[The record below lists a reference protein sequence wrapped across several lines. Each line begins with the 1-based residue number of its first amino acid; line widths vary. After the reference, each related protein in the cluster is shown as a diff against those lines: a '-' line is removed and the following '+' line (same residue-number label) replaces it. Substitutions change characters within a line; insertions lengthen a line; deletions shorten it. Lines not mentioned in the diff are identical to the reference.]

1 MPLARPSLPLPGAQ
15 GAQCRFRRYPSAMDA
30 CCALWRTGRVI
41 AGTSQC
47 GPDLIPTQPVG
58 SESPRTAMEASPVT
72 PPPLSVALV
81 RSGSALGVV
90 GVPGGS
96 HLNTGPAGAVLG
108 KV

>member
-1 MPLARPSLPLPGAQ
+1 MPLARPSLPLPGAR
-15 GAQCRFRRYPSAMDA
+15 GAQCRFHRYPSAMDA
-30 CCALWRTGRVI
+30 WCALWRTGLVN

-72 PPPLSVALV
+72 PPPPSVALV
-81 RSGSALGVV
+81 RSGSALGVA

-96 HLNTGPAGAVLG
+96 RLNTGPAGAVLG

>member
-1 MPLARPSLPLPGAQ
+1 MPLARPSLPLPGAR
-15 GAQCRFRRYPSAMDA
+15 GAQCRFHRYPSAMDA
-30 CCALWRTGRVI
+30 CCALWRTGRVN

-72 PPPLSVALV
+72 PPPPSVALV
-81 RSGSALGVV
+81 RSGSALGVA
-90 GVPGGS
+90 GLPGGS
-96 HLNTGPAGAVLG
+96 RLNTGPAGAVLG